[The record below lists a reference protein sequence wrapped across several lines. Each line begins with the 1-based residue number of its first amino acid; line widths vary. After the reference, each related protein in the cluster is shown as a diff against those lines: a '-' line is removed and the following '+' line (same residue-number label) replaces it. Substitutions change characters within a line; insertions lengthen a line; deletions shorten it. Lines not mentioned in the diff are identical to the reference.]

1 MSQSFDDEEL
11 ARLVDAHVR
20 DAAGNEAVVTA
31 VEERDDGAQAWVQLA
46 DGMQVLVPVSLFR
59 RQEDRVYRLPFHFEG
74 EGARFVIPVLAESIK
89 VGTRSVDTGRGVR
102 VHKTVQEEE
111 RVVDPPLLRDELV
124 VERVAVGTIVAEG
137 DPPQARQE
145 GDTWIVPVLE
155 EVLVVQKQ
163 LLLKEEVRITRRR
176 EPMHAPQ
183 TVRLRSEHVAVERF
197 DEKGA
202 SH

>member
-1 MSQSFDDEEL
+1 MTQPLDENNL

-20 DAAGNEAVVTA
+20 DAAGREAIVTA
-31 VEERDDGAQAWVQLA
+31 IEERDDGPQAWVQLA

-59 RQEDRVYRLPFHFEG
+59 REGESYRLPFRFEG
-74 EGARFVIPVLAESIK
+74 EGARFVIPVLAESVQMDK
-89 VGTRSVDTGRGVR
+89 RSIDTGRGVR
-102 VHKTVQEEE
+102 VHKRVSEEQ
-111 RVVDPPLLRDELV
+111 RVVDEALLRDELV
-124 VERVAVGTIVAEG
+124 VERVPVGTVIADG
-137 DPPQARQE
+137 NAPQARQE

-176 EPMHAPQ
+176 EEVHAPQ
-183 TVRLRSEHVAVERF
+183 TVRLRSEHVEVERF
-197 DEKGA
+197 DEKGT